1 MIEIWKN
8 KESPGSKP
16 GLSFIMELHILMYI
30 MPHPCV
36 FCLPRSLQG
45 RYRITPVPVL
55 SWQYPARSWEAFL
68 LRQKEG
74 SAFQPYSSYQALPFG
89 LIPFRLVL
97 LVMTDS
103 VMTTSVMAASGIL
116 IFPLFAHSGQHQQYT
131 GHHHG

>member
-1 MIEIWKN
+1 MEKQ
-8 KESPGSKP
+8 KKP
-16 GLSFIMELHILMYI
+16 GFKARAFFHNGITYSDVYHAS
-30 MPHPCV
+30 PCV
-36 FCLPRSLQG
+36 FCLLRSLQG